1 MRFVLTGGGTGG
13 HLVIAK
19 ALMEALNARGH
30 EALFIGSTSGQDRM
44 WFENA
49 EGFTHTYFLPTTGV
63 VNQRGIKKFAA
74 LWRISKAFFYS
85 RKLLK
90 KHRIDAVISV
100 GGFSAAPA
108 SFAAL
113 NMGLPLFIHEQNAV
127 TGRLNRLLKSRAT
140 RFFSSYDA
148 DSPVRDYPVSQGVF
162 ETARNRSRIDR
173 LIFLG
178 GSQGAAFINDLALS
192 VAPQLKARGIAITH
206 QCGECDYERVKAAYE
221 ALEVDAELVAF
232 TKEMPKLLGQSDL
245 AVSRAGASTLWELC
259 ANGLLALFIPFP
271 YAAADHQYHNAR
283 FIVEKG
289 LGWCERQSD
298 GVEAKLLEVL
308 DDDLREKSS
317 ELMKLCRPGGAEKII
332 VTIEEVL

>member
-19 ALMEALNARGH
+19 ALMEALNERGH

-44 WFENA
+44 WFEDA

-63 VNQRGIKKFAA
+63 VNQRGLKKFAA
-74 LWRISKAFFYS
+74 LWRISKAFLHS

-140 RFFSSYDA
+140 RFFSSYDT
-148 DSPVRDYPVSQGVF
+148 DSAVRDYPVSQAVF
-162 ETARNRSRIDR
+162 ETARVRNKVER

-192 VAPQLKARGIAITH
+192 VAVELKSRGIAITH
-206 QCGECDYERVKAAYE
+206 QCGERDYERVKEAYAA
-221 ALEVDAELVAF
+221 LNVDVDLVAF

-259 ANGLLALFIPFP
+259 ANGLPALYIPFP
-271 YAAADHQYHNAR
+271 YAAADHQYHNAS
-283 FIVEKG
+283 FIVEQG

-298 GVEAKLLEVL
+298 GVRERLMAILDNDLET
-308 DDDLREKSS
+308 KSS
-317 ELMKLCRPGGAEKII
+317 ELMKLCRPGGAEKIVI
-332 VTIEEVL
+332 AIEEAL